1 MTTATAKLADQVP
14 SLPCEDRIYLV
25 DRLLQSLNAPS
36 REEIDRLWAEEAERR
51 IEKLDSE
58 KVEAIPGEQVFA
70 EIRERLARSL
80 RDHSPNTALSQ
91 CVESNL
97 TQGPSVPDQAFPVRR
112 DLPRPSQRRPHPH
125 RSSSTLASPSGVLA
139 RSPGR

>member
-1 MTTATAKLADQVP
+1 MTTATAKLADQVL

-51 IEKLDSE
+51 IEELDSG

-70 EIRERLARSL
+70 EIRERLAK
-80 RDHSPNTALSQ
+80 
-91 CVESNL
+91 
-97 TQGPSVPDQAFPVRR
+97 
-112 DLPRPSQRRPHPH
+112 
-125 RSSSTLASPSGVLA
+125 
-139 RSPGR
+139 